1 MIVVATGGRN
11 RFHLVRQSL
20 QDLSRSLYTQI
31 LWLPCIWPSGGTN
44 QTAVFQRLS
53 IRLPIGC
60 LSRFLAIAMH
70 CAKCLLITRL
80 QCLQSFPLHESSS
93 HHHRFPT
100 LNGITVTHCCVHILN
115 LTSLIP
121 IFRLIAIGH
130 ATSPTISSSC
140 YHYASRTHQYT
151 HRTQTHIHTL
161 HILDYLIAISR
172 NTPILS
178 PYIS

>member
-130 ATSPTISSSC
+130 ATSP
-140 YHYASRTHQYT
+140 YYFV
-151 HRTQTHIHTL
+151 
-161 HILDYLIAISR
+161 ILLPLCLEDA
-172 NTPILS
+172 PVH
-178 PYIS
+178 P

>member
-11 RFHLVRQSL
+11 RFPLVRQSL
-20 QDLSRSLYTQI
+20 QDLSRLLYTQI
-31 LWLPCIWPSGGTN
+31 LWLPCILPSGGTN
-44 QTAVFQRLS
+44 QTAVFQRLF
-53 IRLPIGC
+53 IRFPTGC
-60 LSRFLAIAMH
+60 LSRPCDCYPL
-70 CAKCLLITRL
+70 CKRLLITRL
-80 QCLQSFPLHESSS
+80 QCLQSSPLHESSS

-100 LNGITVTHCCVHILN
+100 LNGITVIHCGVHILN

-140 YHYASRTHQYT
+140 YHYASRPHQYT
-151 HRTQTHIHTL
+151 HRTQTHIHTP
-161 HILDYLIAISR
+161 HILGYLIAISP
-172 NTPILS
+172 NTPMLS

>member
-1 MIVVATGGRN
+1 M
-11 RFHLVRQSL
+11 HLAVRWNQPNGC
-20 QDLSRSLYTQI
+20 
-31 LWLPCIWPSGGTN
+31 LP
-44 QTAVFQRLS
+44 TAVHSIAHRMSLS
-53 IRLPIGC
+53 IPCYCYALC
-60 LSRFLAIAMH
+60 
-70 CAKCLLITRL
+70 KCLLITRL

-161 HILDYLIAISR
+161 HILDYLIAISP